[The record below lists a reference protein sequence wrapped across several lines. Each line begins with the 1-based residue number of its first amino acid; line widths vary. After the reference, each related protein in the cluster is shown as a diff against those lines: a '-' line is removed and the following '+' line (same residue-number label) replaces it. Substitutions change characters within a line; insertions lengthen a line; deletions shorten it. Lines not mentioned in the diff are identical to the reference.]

1 MRVKSRLGSLF
12 TIIRDN
18 KRISMKKILA
28 ILMALMIATTGI
40 ISAEDGVIKIQTL
53 EGKTIHIKGT
63 ENGFTIPE
71 YKGKIV
77 FAEFWGTQCPP
88 CIISIPHY
96 VELQAKYKDDLAI
109 LAVEVQD
116 KPKDALKKFV
126 KDKGMNYDVVSYRE
140 GMEFVEY
147 VTQRAGW
154 SGSIPFLLILDQKG
168 VVQIVQPGL
177 IPQEKLETVIKDLI
191 AENKKKV
198 AKK

>member
-1 MRVKSRLGSLF
+1 
-12 TIIRDN
+12 
-18 KRISMKKILA
+18 MKKIL
-28 ILMALMIATTGI
+28 IGLTILMIATTGM
-40 ISAEDGVIKIQTL
+40 ISAADDSIKIQTL

-77 FAEFWGTQCPP
+77 FAEFWGTRCPP

-96 VELQAKYKDDLAI
+96 IELQDKYKDDLAI

-126 KDKGMNYDVVSYRE
+126 KDKGMNYDVVSYRD

-147 VTQRAGW
+147 ISQRAGW
-154 SGSIPFLLILDQKG
+154 SGSIPFLVILDQKG

-177 IPQEKLETVIKDLI
+177 IAQEKLETVIKDLI
-191 AENKKKV
+191 ASKDKK
-198 AKK
+198 